1 MKTTIDE
8 LVNTLRSIDNIK
20 DELKGIA
27 VKPSTTELESDTC
40 NEARDLLD
48 EFKKMILRTKVE
60 V

>member
-8 LVNTLRSIDNIK
+8 LVNTLRAVDNVR
-20 DELKGIA
+20 DELRAIA
-27 VKPSTTELESDTC
+27 VKPSTTELEADTC